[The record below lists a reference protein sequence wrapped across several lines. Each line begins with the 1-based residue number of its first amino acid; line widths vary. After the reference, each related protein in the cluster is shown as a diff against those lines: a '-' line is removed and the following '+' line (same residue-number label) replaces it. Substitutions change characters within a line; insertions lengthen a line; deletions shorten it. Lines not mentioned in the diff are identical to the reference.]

1 MIIHAKSLP
10 PSALHKLY
18 KWIKTRRRVFSP
30 NFGSLAKRKEEM
42 RVSSTTSLHR
52 SVSTEKKEKK
62 HFFLK
67 KNIFFY
73 FFLLLHPPPLL
84 PTGLI
89 RDPDPSLLVLSGIG
103 GRNSL
108 EGEKTRPE
116 NSGSGNAKTE
126 IKGKL

>member
-1 MIIHAKSLP
+1 MP

-18 KWIKTRRRVFSP
+18 KWAKTRKRVFSP

-42 RVSSTTSLHR
+42 RVSSTTSLQR
-52 SVSTEKKEKK
+52 SVSIKKG
-62 HFFLK
+62 K
-67 KNIFFY
+67 KNIFFS
-73 FFLLLHPPPLL
+73 FSLSHPPPLL

-89 RDPDPSLLVLSGIG
+89 RDPDPPLLVLSGIG
-103 GRNSL
+103 GGNSL

-116 NSGSGNAKTE
+116 NSGNGNAKTE